1 MITKHLRKSTS
12 TFVRN
17 QTTRKAKEEKLEILE
32 MKKNGNFNTVNNK
45 LKMKRILFII
55 SLMILFIFCYR
66 KMAVN
71 HDLFARYSYITEE
84 NEDIIRKYITE
95 PDDIDYIISQK
106 IKPEQFMNFIE
117 LPGFTVKNILYYDIC
132 LKENPTDTKK
142 IINFVNTYRSQFK
155 IETFENFIK
164 NYTYETIKN
173 YFDNGYSYFEDADLV
188 EDPSK
193 LSTILDE
200 NDVLMDYTPSNLV
213 TVEMTLIQLSPSI
226 EGNDCIQLRSDSYRA
241 LKEMMEAYAHDDY
254 VLYKT
259 LSLTGGYV
267 SYEEQIKVYDE
278 ASKKYDDDLAAEN
291 IFNNQNT
298 EEETLIDSEKSEDTY
313 NKEKKEALNKIVDL
327 PGRSE
332 NQLGFT
338 ITLKINDLSDVTAI
352 EKSEQYKWLSENA
365 HNYGYIFRYPKDKE
379 SVTGKKY
386 QPLTLRYVGE
396 ENSLKIHKTNKAF
409 DEIK

>member
-1 MITKHLRKSTS
+1 
-12 TFVRN
+12 
-17 QTTRKAKEEKLEILE
+17 
-32 MKKNGNFNTVNNK
+32 MKKIKNFNTVNNE
-45 LKMKRILFII
+45 LKIKRILFVI

-106 IKPEQFMNFIE
+106 IKPEQFMDFIE

-132 LKENPTDTKK
+132 LKEKPTDPQE
-142 IINFVNTYRSQFK
+142 IINFVNKYRSQLK
-155 IETFENFIK
+155 IEKFEIFIK
-164 NYTYETIKN
+164 NYTYETIEN
-173 YFDNGYSYFEDADLV
+173 YVDNGYAYFKDADLV

-200 NDVLMDYTPSNLV
+200 DDVLMDYTPSDLM
-213 TVEMTLIQLSPSI
+213 TVEMTLIQISPSI
-226 EGNDCIQLRSDSYRA
+226 EENDSIQLRSDSYSA
-241 LKEMMEAYAHDDY
+241 LKEMMEAYAYDDY
-254 VLYKT
+254 DLYKT

-267 SYEEQIKVYDE
+267 SYEDQIKVYDE
-278 ASKKYDDDLAAEN
+278 AAKKYDEDLAAAN
-291 IFNNQNT
+291 VSNNQNT
-298 EEETLIDSEKSEDTY
+298 EGKTQVDSENTENTD
-313 NKEKKEALNKIVDL
+313 NKEKKEAMKAAALNKIVDL

-338 ITLKINDLSDVTAI
+338 IILKINDLNDVTAI

-365 HNYGYIFRYPKDKE
+365 YKYGYIFRYPKDKE
-379 SVTGKKY
+379 SVTGKTY
-386 QPLTLRYVGE
+386 QVLTLRYVGK
-396 ENSLKIHKTNKAF
+396 ENSLKIHETNKAF